1 MDLGDR
7 MKAYEEVF
15 RQKLPVRMPVI
26 VRLDGKAFHTLT
38 RGCEKP
44 FDWKLREAMIKA
56 TLAVLEEMPAR
67 FAYMQSDEI
76 SFLLIDYNKFES
88 MQWFDGVV
96 QKIASVSASVMGA
109 HFSLEWKKP
118 GYFDARV
125 FAVPERDIKNYFI
138 WRQRDCMRNAISGI
152 AQSKFSVNELHG
164 KKSEEMVE
172 MLKGTDTPVENFHP
186 IWRLGTV
193 AIRGEMESM
202 AAPEFSKDK
211 AFLDRFLKVEEE

>member
-15 RQKLPVRMPVI
+15 RQKLPVRMPVV

-38 RGCEKP
+38 RGCQKP
-44 FDWKLREAMIKA
+44 FDAELRHSMIQGV
-56 TLAVLEEMPAR
+56 LAVLEEMPAR
-67 FAYMQSDEI
+67 MAYHQSDEI
-76 SFLLIDYNKFES
+76 SFLLIDYNKFNS

-96 QKIASVSASVMGA
+96 QKIVSVAASVMSA
-109 HFSLEWKKP
+109 HFTKEWGKEP
-118 GYFDARV
+118 GYFDGRV

-152 AQSKFSVNELHG
+152 AQSKFSAKQLHG
-164 KKSEEMVE
+164 KKSEEMIE
-172 MLKGTDTPVENFHP
+172 MLKNTDTPVDSFDP
-186 IWRLGTV
+186 SWRFGSV
-193 AIRGEMESM
+193 IVRGESM
-202 AAPEFSKDK
+202 PAPEFSKDK

>member
-1 MDLGDR
+1 MDLGER

-15 RQKLPVRMPVI
+15 RQKLPVRMPAV

-44 FDWKLREAMIKA
+44 FDTKLRDCLIKG

-67 FAYMQSDEI
+67 MAYHQSDEI
-76 SFLLIDYNKFES
+76 SFLLIDYNKFDS

-109 HFSLEWKKP
+109 HFTQEWGKP

-138 WRQRDCMRNAISGI
+138 WRQRDCIRNAISAM
-152 AQSKFSVNELHG
+152 AQAKFSPKQLHG

-172 MLKGTDTPVENFHP
+172 MLRSAGAPCELVDSMWTYGTIV
-186 IWRLGTV
+186 V
-193 AIRGEMESM
+193 RGETMRIPLLSEQR
-202 AAPEFSKDK
+202 D
-211 AFLDRFLKVEEE
+211 FLDQFLKIEEE

>member
-15 RQKLPVRMPVI
+15 RQKLPVRMPVV

-44 FDWKLREAMIKA
+44 FDSKIRDAMHA
-56 TLAVLEEMPAR
+56 AARTVVDEMHAR
-67 FAYMQSDEI
+67 MAYMQSDEV
-76 SFLLIDYNKFES
+76 SVLLIDYNKFDS
-88 MQWFDGVV
+88 MQVFDGVV
-96 QKIASVSASVMGA
+96 QKIASVSASIMGA
-109 HFSLEWKKP
+109 EFSVRYEKA

-138 WRQRDCMRNAISGI
+138 WRQRDCMRNAISGV
-152 AQSKFSVNELHG
+152 AQSKFSPKELHG
-164 KKSEEMVE
+164 KKSEEMIE
-172 MLKGTDTPVENFHP
+172 MLKTTDTPFESFQA

-193 AIRGEMESM
+193 VCRGESM
-202 AAPEFSKDK
+202 TAPEFSKDK
-211 AFLDRFLKVEEE
+211 DFLDQFLKIEQE

>member
-38 RGCEKP
+38 KGCQKP
-44 FDWKLREAMIKA
+44 FDQKLGDSMVTAAR
-56 TLAVLEEMPAR
+56 AVLEEMPAR
-67 FAYMQSDEI
+67 MAYHQSDEV
-76 SFLLIDYNKFES
+76 SFLLIDYNKFDS

-96 QKIASVSASVMGA
+96 QKMASVSASVMGA
-109 HFSLEWKKP
+109 HFTQEYGKP

-152 AQSKFSVNELHG
+152 AQSKFSPKQLHG
-164 KKSEEMVE
+164 KKSDEMVE
-172 MLKGTDTPVENFHP
+172 MLKATDTPVDSFSNR
-186 IWRLGTV
+186 WRFGTIV
-193 AIRGEMESM
+193 TGGECI
-202 AAPEFSKDK
+202 AAPEFSKERD
-211 AFLDRFLKVEEE
+211 FLDMFLEIEEE